1 MKDGACIPIVHC
13 KMTETAIMADC
24 YATDRAGVWRVAAS
38 EKQVPMSPMSCL
50 EISSSNKVVLFNHTL
65 PLRTNGMAM
74 ETLEEWTN
82 LNPGGGCQD

>member
-1 MKDGACIPIVHC
+1 
-13 KMTETAIMADC
+13 MTETAIRADC
-24 YATDRAGVWRVAAS
+24 DATGRAGVWRVAAS